1 MGISKK
7 DYTRRKANLKA
18 RLEELEKK
26 ARMDPMKRD
35 VRLHEELEQV
45 RRKLAEEE

>member
-1 MGISKK
+1 MGLSKK
-7 DYTRRKANLKA
+7 DIARRKANLKA

-35 VRLHEELEQV
+35 TRLHEELAQV
-45 RRKLAEEE
+45 RKKLSESD